1 MRKLVHLG
9 GSGDDVYRY
18 EAVSNPQGVL
28 NLGEQVSF
36 ASHRC
41 GWAYATDALLPEHN
55 EHGVLF
61 DGYLDKTF
69 NPYWNQKYNQE
80 LPRQVP
86 WTGFAH
92 NPPTAPQW
100 FPGNI
105 LLTSLFRPPV
115 ARASLENCVGLL
127 TLTEYLAEYLRSELG
142 VPASALIFPTEIPE
156 AIFNFESFL
165 ANQQKQIVAVGW
177 WLRRTMSIRYLPLD
191 KQSPYRKIRLQN
203 SQNLINTT
211 IRAAS
216 RLEFVHDWRSRRLE
230 ERYRD
235 NTQDVTYL
243 PNDAYDRML
252 QENIVFLDLYDAS
265 ANNAVVECIARA
277 TPLLVN
283 RIPPV
288 VEYLGADYPFYFDSL
303 EEAAAKALD
312 FDLVQRTHEYLLT
325 CPTRARLSPTAF
337 LAEFRA
343 SEVYQHLKSAC
354 ARRCAA

>member
-1 MRKLVHLG
+1 
-9 GSGDDVYRY
+9 
-18 EAVSNPQGVL
+18 
-28 NLGEQVSF
+28 
-36 ASHRC
+36 
-41 GWAYATDALLPEHN
+41 
-55 EHGVLF
+55 
-61 DGYLDKTF
+61 
-69 NPYWNQKYNQE
+69 
-80 LPRQVP
+80 
-86 WTGFAH
+86 
-92 NPPTAPQW
+92 
-100 FPGNI
+100 
-105 LLTSLFRPPV
+105 
-115 ARASLENCVGLL
+115 
-127 TLTEYLAEYLRSELG
+127 
-142 VPASALIFPTEIPE
+142 
-156 AIFNFESFL
+156 
-165 ANQQKQIVAVGW
+165 
-177 WLRRTMSIRYLPLD
+177 
-191 KQSPYRKIRLQN
+191 
-203 SQNLINTT
+203 
-211 IRAAS
+211 
-216 RLEFVHDWRSRRLE
+216 LEFVHDWRSRRLE